1 MPTDAPTYAG
11 PADKLRNV
19 ERISR
24 LLDSKFR
31 IPGTNIRFG
40 ADFLVGLVPYGGD
53 LLSFLMSGAL
63 VITMARHGASGG
75 LVARMLLNVF
85 IDTVVGAVP
94 ILGDIFD
101 LFFKSNRRNY
111 ELLREHYEEG
121 AHSGSAKGI
130 IIGTVI
136 ALLVMLVLLF
146 GLVFWLVSVT
156 WNWLVG

>member
-1 MPTDAPTYAG
+1 MTDARPYAAA
-11 PADKLRNV
+11 PDKLRNV
-19 ERISR
+19 ERMSR

-31 IPGTNIRFG
+31 IPGTDIRFG
-40 ADFLVGLVPYGGD
+40 ADFLIGLIPYGGD

-63 VITMARHGASGG
+63 VLTMARHGASGK
-75 LVARMLLNVF
+75 LVVRMLINVL

-121 AHSGSAKGI
+121 AHTGSAKGV
-130 IIGTVI
+130 IIGTVV
-136 ALLVMLVLLF
+136 ALGVMLVLLF
-146 GLVFWLVSVT
+146 GLVAWLVSLT
-156 WNWLVG
+156 WNLLFG